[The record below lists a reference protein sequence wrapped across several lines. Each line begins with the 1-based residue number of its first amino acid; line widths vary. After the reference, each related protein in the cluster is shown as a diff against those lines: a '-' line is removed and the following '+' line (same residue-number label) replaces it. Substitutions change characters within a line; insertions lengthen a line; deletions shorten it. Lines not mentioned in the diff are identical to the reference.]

1 MTQTFPEEISEFL
14 PDLLLKEMKIGMIC
28 PFNRKK
34 SHIAAC
40 FLQLLIK
47 QLTLSKR
54 YGMIIF
60 SVNDQERRRFRSHKA
75 HRTAFQRFP
84 GMTHNILSQEK

>member
-1 MTQTFPEEISEFL
+1 
-14 PDLLLKEMKIGMIC
+14 MKIGMIC

-34 SHIAAC
+34 SHITAC

-47 QLTLSKR
+47 QLALGKR

-60 SVNDQERRRFRSHKA
+60 SVNDQKRRSFRSHKA
-75 HRTAFQRFP
+75 HRTAFQCFP
-84 GMTHNILSQEK
+84 GMTHNILSKEK